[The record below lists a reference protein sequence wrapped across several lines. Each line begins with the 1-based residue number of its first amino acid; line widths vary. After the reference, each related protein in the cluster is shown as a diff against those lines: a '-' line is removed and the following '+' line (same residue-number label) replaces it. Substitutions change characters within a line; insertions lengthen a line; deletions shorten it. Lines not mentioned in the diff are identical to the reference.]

1 MPKNYVC
8 RTIAEALDL
17 IKKDHG
23 PAATI
28 VKVWEFQRRNED
40 DALESWVGVSVD
52 PSATPSRALDPVGVS
67 DAARESPSAVA
78 SPAVR
83 RFTEVRERWKS
94 AGASAGKNGRQ
105 DNGPARKPRRIIDP
119 ESPSQSQVV
128 KASFRCADEEPSDEL
143 SQEAQ
148 ARQSQEPEPENPFSK
163 IGGLDKELAALREMV
178 EYPLC
183 FPEIFRRVGIEA
195 PKGVLLCGPPGCGK
209 TLLARAIAEAT
220 NAWFKVINGPE
231 LVGAYQGESEG
242 NLRRVF
248 AEAKKNAPG
257 ILFFDE
263 FDAIASKR
271 EDASGPEKRLVAQ
284 LLTLLDGLESR
295 GQIIV
300 IASTNTPNEIDP
312 ALRRPGRFDRELWF
326 SVPDKDARKN
336 ILDVHTRKM
345 ALGDDVDREDLA
357 ARTHGFVGADLAA
370 LCREAGLYAI
380 REAMPQI
387 EHAAGES
394 SAKLKALRP
403 GNGSTHIDPFASC
416 ICSAIPE
423 ELLSRLCIRK
433 IHFEAALKDVRP
445 SSLRNQRTNMS
456 PVKWKEIGGLDPVKA
471 QLEEAVLWPLRH
483 PKLFEQADVQPP
495 RGILLSGPPGTGKT
509 MLAKALANESG
520 VNFISVKG
528 PSLISKFVGESEKAI
543 RDVFQ
548 QARQAAPSILFFDEI
563 DAVAPV
569 RGADASSGAF
579 SDRLVGQLLVEM
591 DGMEKLGQVLVLG
604 ATNRPEAID
613 PALRRPGRFDSVVQI
628 PLPDENARA
637 EIFRI
642 HTARKTLATEVDLAA
657 YASRTEGFSG
667 ADLESVC
674 RLAALAGVR
683 RVVSSRKPGEDPND
697 SPTKASKAAT
707 IYASDFA
714 DAIATVRKEVKKRLI
729 EETATRAIKEKM
741 REVYGDDIPT
751 ALTPLLGDS
760 TKETRK
766 EADA

>member
-17 IKKDHG
+17 IRKEHG
-23 PAATI
+23 PAASI
-28 VKVWEFQRRNED
+28 VKVWEFQRRNEN

-52 PSATPSRALDPVGVS
+52 PSVTPSPALEPVGAS
-67 DAARESPSAVA
+67 ASASGRASAVA
-78 SPAVR
+78 SPSVR

-94 AGASAGKNGRQ
+94 AGASAGKKGRSGNGAA
-105 DNGPARKPRRIIDP
+105 GKARRIIDP

-128 KASFRCADEEPSDEL
+128 KASFRCADERSGEAEV
-143 SQEAQ
+143 QETRQ
-148 ARQSQEPEPENPFSK
+148 RQSREPEQENPFSN

-209 TLLARAIAEAT
+209 TLLARTIAEAT

-231 LVGAYQGESEG
+231 LVGSYQGESEG
-242 NLRRVF
+242 NLRKLF
-248 AEAKKNAPG
+248 GEAKKNAPG

-271 EDASGPEKRLVAQ
+271 EDASGPEKRLVTQ

-300 IASTNTPNEIDP
+300 IASTNAPNEIDS

-336 ILDVHTRKM
+336 ILAVHIRKM
-345 ALGDDVDREDLA
+345 ALGDDVDLDELA

-387 EHAAGES
+387 EHAANES
-394 SAKLKALRP
+394 TAKMKALRP

-423 ELLSRLCIRK
+423 DLLSQLCIRK

-445 SSLRNQRTNMS
+445 SSLRNQRTNLP
-456 PVKWKEIGGLDPVKA
+456 PVKWKEIGGLDQVKE
-471 QLEEAVLWPLRH
+471 QLEEAVIWPLQH

-509 MLAKALANESG
+509 MLAKALANESD
-520 VNFISVKG
+520 VNFISIKG

-563 DAVAPV
+563 DAIAPV

-579 SDRLVGQLLVEM
+579 ADRLVGQLLVEM

-604 ATNRPEAID
+604 ATNRPDAID

-628 PLPDENARA
+628 PLPDEGSRA
-637 EIFRI
+637 EILRV
-642 HTARKTLATEVDLAA
+642 HTARKTLATDVDLEA

-683 RVVSSRKPGEDPND
+683 RVVSSPKPGEDPNEN
-697 SPTKASKAAT
+697 PTRASKAAT
-707 IYASDFA
+707 IYASDFE
-714 DAIATVRKEVKKRLI
+714 DAITTVRKEVKKRLI
-729 EETATRAIKEKM
+729 EESATRAIKEKI

-760 TKETRK
+760 TEEPRQ